1 MSEWLRLRTETADH
15 TADRNSINF
24 KRWLPLGAAEA
35 THADEFESGIT
46 DKEAVRK
53 LLDALGYTEIITVD
67 KIRRQWQLAGVIV
80 AMDTVAGLGSFI
92 EVEYAGDAQTV
103 NEAVDAV
110 HAAVSEIDVKLGD
123 RDRRGYPY
131 MLLNRQ

>member
-1 MSEWLRLRTETADH
+1 
-15 TADRNSINF
+15 
-24 KRWLPLGAAEA
+24 
-35 THADEFESGIT
+35 
-46 DKEAVRK
+46 
-53 LLDALGYTEIITVD
+53 
-67 KIRRQWQLAGVIV
+67 
-80 AMDTVAGLGSFI
+80 MDTVAGLGSFI